1 MRAVRIFH
9 SHLHFSQ
16 AKRVKKK
23 KAFETCL
30 EGEKVRGK
38 NKQQISESNE
48 KTKNLFKNP
57 LTKFQEVL
65 FRVSYELLKL
75 YRAN

>member
-1 MRAVRIFH
+1 M
-9 SHLHFSQ
+9 
-16 AKRVKKK
+16 
-23 KAFETCL
+23 
-30 EGEKVRGK
+30 RGK

-57 LTKFQEVL
+57 LTKFQEIL